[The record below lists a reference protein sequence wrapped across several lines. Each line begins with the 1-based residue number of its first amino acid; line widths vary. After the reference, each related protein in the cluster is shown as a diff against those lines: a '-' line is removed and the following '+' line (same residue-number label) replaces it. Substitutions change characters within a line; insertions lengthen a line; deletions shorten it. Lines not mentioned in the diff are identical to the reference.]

1 MVVSLFLFPSLS
13 PFSSRVKDAISFNFP
28 AMRMKHGALR
38 GFEGAN
44 AANRYATSNSVSASE
59 SKQNNPEK
67 GAVGEKEQREGKRKA
82 LYSCWRKKTFR
93 IRENDG
99 TGRCTQ
105 IRARSHRGEAS
116 AQKRREGV
124 RRMRNFPR
132 ISRINEKCQIF
143 RHGGAERVRYSP
155 AYISFISPCRLTRR
169 RCREKKR

>member
-1 MVVSLFLFPSLS
+1 
-13 PFSSRVKDAISFNFP
+13 
-28 AMRMKHGALR
+28 MKYEALR

-59 SKQNNPEK
+59 SKQDNRRGGGRK
-67 GAVGEKEQREGKRKA
+67 GTNGVKEQRERKRKA
-82 LYSCWRKKTFR
+82 LYSCWKKKKTFR

-105 IRARSHRGEAS
+105 IRARLHREEAS

-143 RHGGAERVRYSP
+143 RRGAESTPFHRLYFLYFTVPPDASAVEKEDKTASGKQEHSFDILRVN
-155 AYISFISPCRLTRR
+155 
-169 RCREKKR
+169 